1 MPIPGKRYR
10 QPWWHQGNRSRVL
23 IVAAR
28 APRAATPL
36 PSRRAWLRI
45 FVVRCSLPCDPPVG
59 GHSCHGGMIPPL
71 YGAFFVKEFA
81 RAAHLFPSSVSWF
94 DLKVRFFIP
103 TRASPRSMRA
113 EAVKIGRRTN
123 LAACFALARPYLDG
137 FEHDGTLNAVAMTIR
152 GEPAFGARFNRA
164 TTLYP
169 VGPRTRTMMQSCA
182 SAAKLRSGGPILP
195 FGVRAKGRRGIPPPR
210 TVIGV
215 PSQAY
220 GQAETVVV
228 PSASFVHCAGRKTTP
243 SGTMPSRMSRH
254 RAISSLRAKATIMGF
269 RVPRAFS
276 VRDRN
281 HFVKALF
288 FWCRRNRHAN

>member
-1 MPIPGKRYR
+1 M
-10 QPWWHQGNRSRVL
+10 SASL
-23 IVAAR
+23 IGRLGQALFRLSTTPVPMSLTGSCFSSDL
-28 APRAATPL
+28 APR
-36 PSRRAWLRI
+36 
-45 FVVRCSLPCDPPVG
+45 
-59 GHSCHGGMIPPL
+59 PL

-81 RAAHLFPSSVSWF
+81 RAAHLFPS
-94 DLKVRFFIP
+94 
-103 TRASPRSMRA
+103 
-113 EAVKIGRRTN
+113 
-123 LAACFALARPYLDG
+123 C

-195 FGVRAKGRRGIPPPR
+195 FGVRAKGRLGIPPPR

>member
-1 MPIPGKRYR
+1 M
-10 QPWWHQGNRSRVL
+10 
-23 IVAAR
+23 
-28 APRAATPL
+28 
-36 PSRRAWLRI
+36 
-45 FVVRCSLPCDPPVG
+45 
-59 GHSCHGGMIPPL
+59 
-71 YGAFFVKEFA
+71 YGAFVVKDLPQG
-81 RAAHLFPSSVSWF
+81 AHLFSSSVSLF
-94 DLKVRFFIP
+94 DLTARFFAP
-103 TRASPRSMRA
+103 TRSVLWPSRTGAVRA
-113 EAVKIGRRTN
+113 GRLFGGHR
-123 LAACFALARPYLDG
+123 RPGLDG

-195 FGVRAKGRRGIPPPR
+195 FGVRAKGRLGIPPPR

-220 GQAETVVV
+220 GQAEAVVV